1 MKNSCFQSVNENVK
15 ECSARMASFYKLAGR
30 QSEVDDVLKTEARKF
45 EENMSSLNI
54 LPLNSA
60 PKLKRLLQKER
71 NLESSIRSISD
82 ATTPCEIMFDSLV
95 IPIVSTKYV
104 SDTQKRLNAKISK
117 LKSDDNLME
126 AFQNRV
132 SQLLLS
138 MPRNS
143 DLEKKNKDVMSYATP
158 EAKAR
163 RLQANSIM
171 IKQRCEQAKHKS
183 ALFESS
189 FKELTAQK
197 LLEDQL
203 RMENNLLLA
212 ENRLRQ
218 KHLAD
223 FQMETMPV
231 FAMVSRF
238 QWFAKVLFNEVPK
251 SRQKSACIVFVQRW
265 FRNIQLHKKTERSN
279 RIHQTFRRAFRRFK
293 MMYCLWK
300 GTFALKLLI
309 KFMRERKKARQ
320 VSFVI
325 RSYM

>member
-1 MKNSCFQSVNENVK
+1 
-15 ECSARMASFYKLAGR
+15 
-30 QSEVDDVLKTEARKF
+30 
-45 EENMSSLNI
+45 
-54 LPLNSA
+54 
-60 PKLKRLLQKER
+60 
-71 NLESSIRSISD
+71 
-82 ATTPCEIMFDSLV
+82 
-95 IPIVSTKYV
+95 
-104 SDTQKRLNAKISK
+104 
-117 LKSDDNLME
+117 
-126 AFQNRV
+126 
-132 SQLLLS
+132 
-138 MPRNS
+138 
-143 DLEKKNKDVMSYATP
+143 MSYATP

-163 RLQANSIM
+163 RLQAHSIM

-231 FAMVSRF
+231 FTMVSRF
-238 QWFAKVLFNEVPK
+238 QWFVNVLFNEVPK